1 MSITQMAL
9 SAVGG
14 MLIPI
19 SIYGMRRKSTPTT
32 TSDWRLPKCGTAAPD
47 ESMRCTQE
55 LGHLGWHRVGVK
67 AWFGECWLEE
77 QTALITHTSEAPP
90 SEAPPSEAP
99 PVETPPVEAPPV
111 DEKPPVAK
119 PPTKKPS
126 ARKPRAKKPPAE
138 KPPAKT
144 SAVEKSRRNEPRRP
158 LTDAEKQLIKSCTT
172 GNWRLGEA
180 PWRQFESISRIA
192 RRG

>member
-1 MSITQMAL
+1 MAL

-19 SIYGMRRKSTPTT
+19 SIYGLRRKSTPTT
-32 TSDWRLPKCGTAAPD
+32 TSDWRLPKCGTASPD

-55 LGHLGWHRVGVK
+55 LGHLGWHWVGAK

-77 QTALITHTSEAPP
+77 QTAPTTQTSEV
-90 SEAPPSEAP
+90 P
-99 PVETPPVEAPPV
+99 PVETPPV
-111 DEKPPVAK
+111 DEKPPVTK

-126 ARKPRAKKPPAE
+126 AGKPRVKKPAAE
-138 KPPAKT
+138 KPPAKA

-158 LTDAEKQLIKSCTT
+158 LTDAEKQLVKSCAT